1 MKLYVYLLII
11 NKFFPKLWNRNSTNG
26 IAINPENETALAIIR
41 YSFTN
46 TFWFLSKIW
55 NKTRKNNETNIT
67 ETTFVSKFLKDLFSI
82 KYSLKN
88 STGTNNIK
96 IETKSV
102 INDQKSPC
110 PLQLVNTSLTIPDD
124 SKNK

>member
-1 MKLYVYLLII
+1 MTL
-11 NKFFPKLWNRNSTNG
+11 KFFPKLWNKNSTNG
-26 IAINPENETALAIIR
+26 IAINPENETALAITR

-67 ETTFVSKFLKDLFSI
+67 DTTFVSKFLKDLFSI

-88 STGTNNIK
+88 STGTNKTN

-102 INDQKSPC
+102 INDQKRPW
-110 PLQLVNTSLTIPDD
+110 PLQLISASFTIPDD

>member
-1 MKLYVYLLII
+1 M
-11 NKFFPKLWNRNSTNG
+11 
-26 IAINPENETALAIIR
+26 NPENETALVITR
-41 YSFTN
+41 YSLTI

-67 ETTFVSKFLKDLFSI
+67 ETIFVSKFLKDLFSI

-88 STGTNNIK
+88 STGTNKTK
-96 IETKSV
+96 IETKRV
-102 INDQKSPC
+102 INDQKRPC
-110 PLQLVNTSLTIPDD
+110 PLQFISTSLTIPED

>member
-1 MKLYVYLLII
+1 MW
-11 NKFFPKLWNRNSTNG
+11 NKNITSG
-26 IAINPENETALAIIR
+26 IALNPENETALAITR

-46 TFWFLSKIW
+46 TFWFLSNIW

-67 ETTFVSKFLKDLFSI
+67 ETIFVSKFLKDLFSI

-88 STGTNNIK
+88 STGTNKIK

-102 INDQKSPC
+102 MNDQNSPC
-110 PLQLVNTSLTIPDD
+110 PLQLISTSLTIPDD